1 MTAYEDTLEGPRD
14 RYDRLSYRNSILAK
28 YNLIEFPLID
38 EYAMLLRRELQE
50 AGAAL
55 SVHRPRIVPTHDV
68 DNLWRFRSP
77 LSAAKSIIGGDLLHR
92 RDPAIAADSLRS
104 VMHSRCMPELD
115 PLNQACIRLCTLS
128 AEHGLTSEFYFLGY
142 GRDETDWRYDV
153 QQPFVHQLMED
164 LERLGAIIGFHG
176 GMGSYTHAGCYAAQK
191 QRVDHAYGKTT
202 ACGRQHYLLFSALE
216 TPAILE
222 NAGLHADAS
231 LGFFDREGFRC
242 GTCHP
247 YPLYDLKRDCPL
259 SVMERPLLLM
269 DGTLREYRGL
279 SIDEAMV
286 SARGLL
292 ERVLAVGGEFVILWH
307 NGCVHREW
315 TPWFHQLYVPFIQ
328 YAASCCK

>member
-1 MTAYEDTLEGPRD
+1 M
-14 RYDRLSYRNSILAK
+14 
-28 YNLIEFPLID
+28 
-38 EYAMLLRRELQE
+38 
-50 AGAAL
+50 
-55 SVHRPRIVPTHDV
+55 
-68 DNLWRFRSP
+68 
-77 LSAAKSIIGGDLLHR
+77 
-92 RDPAIAADSLRS
+92 
-104 VMHSRCMPELD
+104 
-115 PLNQACIRLCTLS
+115 
-128 AEHGLTSEFYFLGY
+128 
-142 GRDETDWRYDV
+142 
-153 QQPFVHQLMED
+153 
-164 LERLGAIIGFHG
+164 
-176 GMGSYTHAGCYAAQK
+176 
-191 QRVDHAYGKTT
+191 
-202 ACGRQHYLLFSALE
+202 
-216 TPAILE
+216 E

-292 ERVLAVGGEFVILWH
+292 ERVLAVDGEFVILWH